1 MGNGMRRVVWLLL
14 VAVVAAWSCGGGER
28 EQAMRIALLQDSLE
42 SIIEAKEA
50 ELNDVVGT
58 MNEILAGF
66 EEINLAEGRIV
77 KNADDVERD
86 RSGEIE
92 ENMNFIRRT
101 LAVNKERIALLE
113 SQLAASG
120 AKSSKLAA
128 TIDNLNRQLEAK
140 QSEIAELEAELRE
153 KEILLS
159 EQSSD
164 IADLQQT
171 QTELI
176 GEGQRARAT
185 IEAQDRDLH
194 RGWYVFGTKKEL
206 KSQRILDDGEVLT
219 QGSYNEAYFTEVDT
233 RQLTELKLYSKGAKL
248 LTSHP
253 EGSYVLARDAQK
265 EYVLRITDAERF
277 WSVSRYLVIQVK

>member
-1 MGNGMRRVVWLLL
+1 MLL

-194 RGWYVFGTKKEL
+194 RSWYVFGTKKEL

-233 RQLTELKLYSKGAKL
+233 RNLTELKLYSKGAKL